1 MTPVVVEIST
11 FLRQGESWRPEM
23 LDQTVA
29 LTFCSAPCRENHD
42 EDKPAL
48 NSIADNTVAMEVT

>member
-1 MTPVVVEIST
+1 
-11 FLRQGESWRPEM
+11 M
-23 LDQTVA
+23 LDQMVA
-29 LTFCSAPCRENHD
+29 LTVCSAPPTPPPCRENHD

>member
-1 MTPVVVEIST
+1 MFDETNISA
-11 FLRQGESWRPEM
+11 FQIADSVLCP
-23 LDQTVA
+23 
-29 LTFCSAPCRENHD
+29 APCRENHD

>member
-1 MTPVVVEIST
+1 MRSRKICFVLSFFQKPARRDEKCP
-11 FLRQGESWRPEM
+11 LCPHR
-23 LDQTVA
+23 D
-29 LTFCSAPCRENHD
+29 NHD

>member
-1 MTPVVVEIST
+1 MWDSERSISHELKPET
-11 FLRQGESWRPEM
+11 WLVSSLLLRR
-23 LDQTVA
+23 D
-29 LTFCSAPCRENHD
+29 NHD